1 MRAGLRLRILLL
13 AAGLTISPVAA
24 LAQETPP
31 ATTNTPATDA
41 VGPRDLQNFSLQG
54 TITRPV
60 EQPAPAP
67 ESAAPPASRNQAR
80 TTPPAS
86 EPRRT
91 TAAPVRPANAGG
103 TQPPALRP
111 GASALPAARVERA
124 PEPIRQTTPASSV
137 TVALPSLSNGSARS
151 TAGAPASGLANEPDV
166 GAGTLAP
173 EHMLLLWPWLL
184 AAIALGAGGAFLFW
198 RNRSREA
205 FADGP
210 QFEAFSAPEPA
221 PAPVPPARPAPPRRV
236 EPSIPGIVTTRLRP
250 WIEIGFHPIRFVVE
264 EEQVAIEFDLELLNS
279 GSVAAQ
285 AVLLEATL
293 LNASA
298 NQDQELGA
306 FFANPVGEGERIVV
320 IQPLKRITVRSQVA
334 VGREH
339 VQVFE
344 LGGRRVCVPLIA
356 MNALY
361 RWSGGE
367 GQTSVS
373 YLLGRDIK
381 GEKMAPF
388 RLDLGPRLF
397 RGVGARA
404 LPSGLRA

>member
-1 MRAGLRLRILLL
+1 MRAGLRLPILLL

-24 LAQETPP
+24 LAQQTSP
-31 ATTNTPATDA
+31 ATTNTPATEA

-54 TITRPV
+54 TVTRPV
-60 EQPAPAP
+60 DQPAPAP
-67 ESAAPPASRNQAR
+67 GGAAPPASRSQAR
-80 TTPPAS
+80 TAPPAS

-91 TAAPVRPANAGG
+91 AADTDG
-103 TQPPALRP
+103 TQPGALRP
-111 GASALPAARVERA
+111 NASALPTARVAPA
-124 PEPIRQTTPASSV
+124 PEPIRQTAPASSV
-137 TVALPSLSNGSARS
+137 TVTPPSLSNSSAPS
-151 TAGAPASGLANEPDV
+151 IAGASAPRLASEPGV
-166 GAGTLAP
+166 GAGALAP
-173 EHMLLLWPWLL
+173 EHALPLWPWLL

-198 RNRSREA
+198 RKRSREA
-205 FADGP
+205 FAEGP
-210 QFEAFSAPEPA
+210 QFEAFSPPEPEPA
-221 PAPVPPARPAPPRRV
+221 PAPVPPARPAPKRV
-236 EPSIPGIVTTRLRP
+236 EPLIPGNVTTRLVTTRLRP
-250 WIEIGFHPIRFVVE
+250 WIEIGFHPTRFVVE
-264 EEQVAIEFDLELLNS
+264 EEQVTIEFDLELFNS

-298 NQDQELGA
+298 NQDEELGA

-320 IQPLKRITVRSQVA
+320 IPPLKRITVRSQVA

-344 LGGRRVCVPLIA
+344 IGGRRVCVPLIA

-397 RGVGARA
+397 RGVGART